1 MNKMSPKR
9 VHLYSL
15 LILAAGAALGAIGAI
30 SEIKLLAILGI
41 TLLIGDI
48 VFSSLRIKNDK
59 FKLRCNR
66 RNCSRC
72 GCPAPHGRPPYI
84 SR

>member
-15 LILAAGAALGAIGAI
+15 LILAAGAALGAIGAL

-48 VFSSLRIKNDK
+48 VFRIACY
-59 FKLRCNR
+59 RCSYCGR
-66 RNCSRC
+66 YLERSRGEYCPYC
-72 GCPAPHGRPPYI
+72 GKELNY
-84 SR
+84 

>member
-1 MNKMSPKR
+1 MKKMSPKR

-15 LILAAGAALGAIGAI
+15 LILAAGAALGAIGAL

-48 VFSSLRIKNDK
+48 VF
-59 FKLRCNR
+59 FFFFYRCSYCGR
-66 RNCSRC
+66 YLDRSRGEYCPYC
-72 GCPAPHGRPPYI
+72 GKELNY
-84 SR
+84 